1 MMAPNS
7 KVFTENL
14 GNKFVIM
21 FSDMVRITGEGPY
34 SFEAILYDNGNIILQ
49 YLNLNQPLHEYTVG
63 IQNNDATDGLTIA
76 HNESYLKDSLA
87 VLISRHSWLS
97 VEPAGG
103 MIASNNFVDL
113 QLTIRT
119 SNFPFGEFY
128 AAVQIESND
137 PDESLVV
144 VPIHL
149 TVGVTGLESI
159 ALNNLP
165 STIQL
170 SPNYPNPFNPS
181 TTIGYA
187 LPVDMTVELVVYNM
201 LGQKLKVLYSGI
213 QKAGYHSVPW
223 DGTNEYGSSM
233 ASGIYIYRLKTD
245 ENNLIRK
252 MILMK

>member
-181 TTIGYA
+181 TKITYSVKA
-187 LPVDMTVELVVYNM
+187 DNSLVSLSIFN
-201 LGQKLKVLYSGI
+201 LKGQKITTLVDEKKNSG
-213 QKAGYHSVPW
+213 QHSVTW
-223 DGTNEYGSSM
+223 NVEDLT
-233 ASGIYIYRLKTD
+233 SGIYLIKFT
-245 ENNLIRK
+245 NNKSSVSSKCILIK
-252 MILMK
+252 